1 MGRSRT
7 SPVNIR
13 QIYCAYSNTIT
24 RPRVRGIASNTTAST
39 PTRSPT
45 VQRTEWNGDRLTEK
59 NVASK
64 AEKAPWDWQRMVRAR
79 ERRAAVLEY
88 FGKLGSTQNRENAFQ
103 AHHGLHRPPSTES
116 LTLSALVASGA
127 HIGHSKSLMF
137 PTFLPYAYGTRAG
150 ITIIDMEQTLPM
162 LRRAANVVRA
172 IAQNNGMILFVG
184 TSPSLRPIVAKAAD
198 RLGPNGFHVGE
209 RWIPGTLTN
218 RMGLF
223 GTTVAREKNLRP
235 DCIIFLNPL
244 NNLHAIRECAIEKI
258 PTIGV
263 TDSNADPRIVMYA
276 IPANDESV
284 RTAELIAGV
293 LSLAGQQGIK
303 WRQSAANRPENLVEV
318 DEDEEN
324 EDLHSMGQD
333 DTRGL

>member
-1 MGRSRT
+1 
-7 SPVNIR
+7 
-13 QIYCAYSNTIT
+13 
-24 RPRVRGIASNTTAST
+24 
-39 PTRSPT
+39 
-45 VQRTEWNGDRLTEK
+45 
-59 NVASK
+59 
-64 AEKAPWDWQRMVRAR
+64 MVRAR

-88 FGKLGSTQNRENAFQ
+88 FSKLGSTQNRGNTFQ
-103 AHHGLHRPPSTES
+103 AHHGLHRPASTEN

-172 IAQNNGMILFVG
+172 IARNNGMILFVG
-184 TSPSLRPIVAKAAD
+184 TSPSLRPIVAKAAE
-198 RLGPNGFHVGE
+198 RLGANGFHVGE

-223 GTTVAREKNLRP
+223 GVDVAREKNLRP
-235 DCIIFLNPL
+235 DCVIFLNPL

-258 PTIGV
+258 PTIGI

-276 IPANDESV
+276 IPGNDESV

-293 LSLAGQQGIK
+293 LSLAGEQGIK
-303 WRQSAANRPENLVEV
+303 WQNRIESSLVEI
-318 DEDEEN
+318 DE
-324 EDLHSMGQD
+324 QD
-333 DTRGL
+333 DLEVTSRDDLGMAEDQFFTDGGAHETPEMAGSSTSHI